1 MLGLVDGIPALAGG
15 GFAVTAGLQLW
26 TMGKLGPVM
35 IRLAVIEERLNRIE
49 SDLGHRRHGNMHHTP
64 QVE

>member
-26 TMGKLGPVM
+26 TMGKL
-35 IRLAVIEERLNRIE
+35 ERLNRIE